1 MNGNKKNE
9 GSDIFGNGDAEASPQ
24 KPKSQRNSSNI
35 FGVDEDTPSA
45 CPPKQSQSAPTRQDE
60 DDGNRPAGRSNPQGG
75 NTGNPV
81 TGSGYQPGSDAQ
93 QRSRGGY
100 NPITGEAY
108 GPESGQP
115 QARSGKSTA
124 NNKHADTRPW

>member
-1 MNGNKKNE
+1 MAPPGGASSISFGSDPTPPSRMNGNKKNE

-75 NTGNPV
+75 TYP
-81 TGSGYQPGSDAQ
+81 P
-93 QRSRGGY
+93 
-100 NPITGEAY
+100 
-108 GPESGQP
+108 
-115 QARSGKSTA
+115 
-124 NNKHADTRPW
+124 NNI